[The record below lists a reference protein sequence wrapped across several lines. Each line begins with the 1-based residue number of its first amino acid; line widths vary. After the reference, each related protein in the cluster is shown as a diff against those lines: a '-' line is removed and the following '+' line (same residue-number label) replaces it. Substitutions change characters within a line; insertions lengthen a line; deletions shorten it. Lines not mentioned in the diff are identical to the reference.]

1 MGLIR
6 SWVECVLASRGMAF
20 GQDQDQVGVLVGRV
34 RTGRQLTPICKGI
47 FSSPG
52 TRRRIGID
60 QIPDE
65 QDTIPSCT
73 KVK

>member
-1 MGLIR
+1 MHVGE
-6 SWVECVLASRGMAF
+6 WHLAKTKTKSEFLQA
-20 GQDQDQVGVLVGRV
+20 VCELGVS
-34 RTGRQLTPICKGI
+34 ICSACKGI

-52 TRRRIGID
+52 TPRRIGID